1 MGALSGT
8 DDIRKTLPIEN
19 PVKLSRN
26 IGKWNVE
33 TKKKSIIWRCFGG
46 CKGKKRGRIHQSPL
60 LTLSG
65 DLEMSSYLLSFGFT
79 LWKIGNVI
87 S

>member
-1 MGALSGT
+1 ME
-8 DDIRKTLPIEN
+8 II
-19 PVKLSRN
+19 VKLSRN
-26 IGKWNVE
+26 IGKWAVE
-33 TKKKSIIWRCFGG
+33 TKASILWRCLEG
-46 CKGKKRGRIHQSPL
+46 CKGKKLGHIHPSSL
-60 LTLSG
+60 STLSG